1 MSDEEFDDE
10 SDANEPEKEGEDG
23 EEEKESAE
31 QEEERLISNPLTEE
45 IMKEGLSLL
54 CKTGNGLAH
63 AYVKLEAKEK
73 DLTDIGLLQNY
84 IHLRYVDLSENQLR
98 DLSPLGSL
106 IHLLWLKVDGN
117 RLTSATLQELPYL
130 QIASFAHNHIKD
142 TEGIS
147 HPRLGSL
154 NLKGNEIQVISG
166 LDPGKLAN
174 LHTLELRGNKIET
187 TAGLHLPKLKNL
199 YLAQNSISRLE
210 GLQDLVQLTTLH
222 LRDNQLVTLDGFS
235 SNMKCLQYLNLRGN
249 GITGLQEVAKLQV
262 LPMLR
267 ALVLLDNP
275 CADEGDYRLE
285 ILVLLSH
292 LERLDKDFY
301 EQEERMEAEELRQHR
316 QEEEQEQ
323 EQEQEQPD
331 SAPRRSRAAA
341 ASGPAH
347 PGVSRRLTLPPARA
361 APAPLRSAPRREKTG
376 FIMSIEKIHAREILD
391 SRGNPTV
398 EVDLCTQK
406 GMFRAAVP
414 SGASTGIYE
423 ALELRDDDKSRFLGK
438 GVLQAVDHINNTI
451 APALLSSGLSVV
463 DQEKIDNLMIEMDG
477 TENKSKFG
485 ANAILGVSLAVCKA
499 GAAEKEV
506 PLYRHIA
513 DLAGN
518 SDLILPVPAFNVIN
532 GGSHAGNKLA
542 MQEFMILP
550 VGAESFRDAMQIGA
564 EVYHNLKSVI
574 KEKYGKDATN
584 VGDEGGFA
592 PNILENSEAL
602 ELLKEAIDKA
612 GYTDKIVIGM
622 DVAASEFYRDGKYD
636 LDFKSPDDPS
646 RYISADELGDLYQS
660 FVHDYPVVSIEDP
673 FDQDDWEAWTKFT
686 ANVAIQIVGDDL
698 TVTNP
703 KRIERAVEEKACN
716 CLLLKVNQIGSVTEA
731 IQACKL
737 AQENGWGVMVSHRSG
752 ETEDTF
758 IADLVVG
765 LCTGQI
771 KTGAPCRSERLAKY
785 NQLMRI
791 EEELGDEARFA
802 GHNFRNPIGSDYGRI
817 SELPEGFGCR
827 TVNNAWSHIMN
838 DEDKNKYWLSIQ

>member
-1 MSDEEFDDE
+1 M
-10 SDANEPEKEGEDG
+10 AV
-23 EEEKESAE
+23 
-31 QEEERLISNPLTEE
+31 ER
-45 IMKEGLSLL
+45 
-54 CKTGNGLAH
+54 
-63 AYVKLEAKEK
+63 
-73 DLTDIGLLQNY
+73 
-84 IHLRYVDLSENQLR
+84 
-98 DLSPLGSL
+98 
-106 IHLLWLKVDGN
+106 
-117 RLTSATLQELPYL
+117 
-130 QIASFAHNHIKD
+130 
-142 TEGIS
+142 
-147 HPRLGSL
+147 
-154 NLKGNEIQVISG
+154 
-166 LDPGKLAN
+166 
-174 LHTLELRGNKIET
+174 
-187 TAGLHLPKLKNL
+187 
-199 YLAQNSISRLE
+199 
-210 GLQDLVQLTTLH
+210 
-222 LRDNQLVTLDGFS
+222 
-235 SNMKCLQYLNLRGN
+235 
-249 GITGLQEVAKLQV
+249 
-262 LPMLR
+262 
-267 ALVLLDNP
+267 
-275 CADEGDYRLE
+275 
-285 ILVLLSH
+285 
-292 LERLDKDFY
+292 
-301 EQEERMEAEELRQHR
+301 
-316 QEEEQEQ
+316 
-323 EQEQEQPD
+323 
-331 SAPRRSRAAA
+331 
-341 ASGPAH
+341 
-347 PGVSRRLTLPPARA
+347 
-361 APAPLRSAPRREKTG
+361 
-376 FIMSIEKIHAREILD
+376 IHAREILD

-398 EVDLCTQK
+398 EVDLYTHK

-423 ALELRDDDKSRFLGK
+423 ALELRDNDKSRFLGK
-438 GVLQAVDHINNTI
+438 A
-451 APALLSSGLSVV
+451 
-463 DQEKIDNLMIEMDG
+463 
-477 TENKSKFG
+477 KFG

-499 GAAEKEV
+499 GAAEKDV

-513 DLAGN
+513 DLASN

-550 VGAESFRDAMQIGA
+550 VGAESFRDAMRIGA

-660 FVHDYPVVSIEDP
+660 FVRDYPVVSIEDP

-686 ANVAIQIVGDDL
+686 ANVGIQIVGDDL

-802 GHNFRNPIGSDYGRI
+802 GHNFRNPSV
-817 SELPEGFGCR
+817 L
-827 TVNNAWSHIMN
+827 
-838 DEDKNKYWLSIQ
+838 